1 MLRREVKA
9 SVRRRSP
16 MLPYFARRHSQALRQ
31 ETARGPNGVRHT
43 HWLGFIRTSPV
54 SFTFAVQRKLVPRK
68 PVQRK
73 LICLAVAFNLLLWPG
88 PGLASKHILSFASQV
103 LSPPVGF
110 SNS

>member
-1 MLRREVKA
+1 
-9 SVRRRSP
+9 
-16 MLPYFARRHSQALRQ
+16 MLPLFARRHSQALRQ
-31 ETARGPNGVRHT
+31 ETARRPNGVRHT

-88 PGLASKHILSFASQV
+88 PGLASQHV
-103 LSPPVGF
+103 LSLVSRALGMRVGL
-110 SNS
+110 SASYE